1 LKIPPFKTVL
11 IGFGMSGAGYAEDP
25 VMGKYFRYATHAQV
39 LADHP
44 LFSWQAV
51 VDLSETA
58 LKAARD
64 KWNIPVTV
72 KSMEALLK
80 RLKPDVAVIATPPEH
95 RIEVIKKL
103 PDLRAILVEKPLGG
117 TYQESLEF
125 LEECNSREIIVQVN
139 FWRRGDEFFR
149 SLSQGGLEKR
159 IGKPEA
165 AFGLYGNGLINNG
178 SHMIDFV
185 RMLCGDIRRAEVI
198 CPEASFVEGPI
209 PNDRNVSF
217 LLSVRSGLNVIFQA
231 IPFGPYREIS
241 LDIWGERGRL
251 GLYQESLGI
260 YLYTRRKNRGLSGE
274 WEISS
279 DKPKIFD
286 STCGYALYRMYDN
299 LAESLLNG
307 EPLWSPGKTA
317 LETEKIIHELLNA
330 V

>member
-1 LKIPPFKTVL
+1 MRIPPFKTAL
-11 IGFGMSGAGYAEDP
+11 IGFGMTGAGYAEDP
-25 VMGKYFRYATHAQV
+25 VMGKYFHYATHAQV

-51 VDLSETA
+51 VDPSDVA

-72 KSMEALLK
+72 KSVDALLK
-80 RLKPDVAVIATPPEH
+80 KLKPDVVVIATPPGH
-95 RIEVIKKL
+95 RIEIIKKL
-103 PDLRAILVEKPLGG
+103 TGLRAVFVEKPLGE

-125 LEECNSREIIVQVN
+125 LKECNRREITVQVN

-149 SLSQGGLEKR
+149 SLSQGGLEKH
-159 IGKPEA
+159 IGKPKVA
-165 AFGLYGNGLINNG
+165 VGLYGNGLINNG

-185 RMLCGDIRRAEVI
+185 RMLCGNVHRAEVL

-209 PNDRNVSF
+209 ANDRNVSF
-217 LLSVRSGLNVIFQA
+217 LLSVEGGLNVVFQP

-260 YLYTRRKNRGLSGE
+260 YFYPRRKNRGLSGE

-279 DKPKIFD
+279 DKPKVFEP
-286 STCGYALYRMYDN
+286 TCGYALYRMYEN
-299 LAESLLNG
+299 LAQSILSG
-307 EPLWSPGKTA
+307 ELLWSPGKTA
-317 LETEKIIHELLNA
+317 LETEEIIHELLNA

>member
-1 LKIPPFKTVL
+1 LKTPPFKTAL
-11 IGFGMSGAGYAEDP
+11 IGFGMTGAGYAEDT
-25 VMGKYFRYATHAQV
+25 VMAKYFPYATHAQV

-51 VDLSETA
+51 VDPSDMA

-64 KWNIPVTV
+64 KWNIPLTV
-72 KSMEALLK
+72 KSVDALLK
-80 RLKPDVAVIATPPEH
+80 KLKPDVAVIATPPGH
-95 RIEVIKKL
+95 RIEIIKKL
-103 PDLRAILVEKPLGG
+103 TNLRAVFVEKPLGE

-125 LEECNSREIIVQVN
+125 LEECNNREITIQVN

-149 SLSQGGLEKR
+149 SLSQGELEKH

-185 RMLCGDIRRAEVI
+185 RMLCGDIRHAEVI
-198 CPEASFVEGPI
+198 CPEASFAEGPI

-217 LLSVRSGLNVIFQA
+217 LLSVQSGLNLVFQA
-231 IPFGPYREIS
+231 IPFRSYREIS

-260 YLYTRRKNRGLSGE
+260 YLYPRRKNRGLSGE

-279 DKPKIFD
+279 DKPKVFEP
-286 STCGYALYRMYDN
+286 TCGHALYRMYDN
-299 LAESLLNG
+299 LAESILSG
-307 EPLWSPGKTA
+307 EPLWSPGATA
-317 LETEKIIHELLNA
+317 LETEKIIHGLLNSF
-330 V
+330 